1 MTKTIEEVKEI
12 IKQGVI
18 DGINKSEMFYPVLTE
33 DGTIEKF
40 YKDSNKLWGVIDLDD
55 AEILQQYFD
64 TMCEVNYG
72 DGNEIYI
79 VLKIDEETFVRFE
92 GTYSSWV
99 TTSWYDMKLVQPTEI
114 TIIKYLTEEEIKNGR
129 GDDAY

>member
-99 TTSWYDMKLVQPTEI
+99 TSWYDMKLVQPTEI

>member
-1 MTKTIEEVKEI
+1 MAKTIEEVKEI

-40 YKDSNKLWGVIDLDD
+40 YKDSNKLWGVIDLED

-92 GTYSSWV
+92 GTYSSWD
-99 TTSWYDMKLVQPTEI
+99 TTYWYDMKLVQPTEI
-114 TIIKYLTEEEIKNGR
+114 TITKYLTEEEIKNGR

>member
-1 MTKTIEEVKEI
+1 MAKTIEEVKEI

-18 DGINKSEMFYPVLTE
+18 DGISKSEWFYSVIAE
-33 DGTIEKF
+33 DGTIEKW
-40 YKDSNKLWGVIDLDD
+40 YKDSNKLWDVIDLDD
-55 AEILQQYFD
+55 GEILQQYFD

-92 GTYSSWV
+92 GTYSSWY
-99 TTSWYDMKLVQPTEI
+99 TTSWYDMKLVQPKEI
-114 TIIKYLTEEEIKNGR
+114 TIIKYLTEEEIRNGR

>member
-1 MTKTIEEVKEI
+1 MAKTIEEVKEI

-18 DGINKSEMFYPVLTE
+18 NGINKSEYYYAKENE
-33 DGTIEKF
+33 DDEIEIWCK
-40 YKDSNKLWGVIDLDD
+40 KDDSHWDIVDFED
-55 AEILQQYFD
+55 AHRIQEYFD

-79 VLKIDEETFVRFE
+79 ILKIDEETYVRFE
-92 GTYSSWV
+92 GTYSSWN

-114 TIIKYLTEEEIKNGR
+114 TITKYLTEEEIKNGK
-129 GDDAY
+129 GDEAY

>member
-1 MTKTIEEVKEI
+1 MAKTIEEVKEI

-18 DGINKSEMFYPVLTE
+18 DGMSKSEWFYSVITE
-33 DGTIEKF
+33 DGTIEKWH
-40 YKDSNKLWGVIDLDD
+40 KDSNKLWGVIDLND

-79 VLKIDEETFVRFE
+79 VLKINDETFVRFE
-92 GTYSSWV
+92 GTYSSWN
-99 TTSWYDMKLVQPTEI
+99 TTYWYDMKLVQPTEI
-114 TIIKYLTEEEIKNGR
+114 TIIKYLTEEEIRNGR